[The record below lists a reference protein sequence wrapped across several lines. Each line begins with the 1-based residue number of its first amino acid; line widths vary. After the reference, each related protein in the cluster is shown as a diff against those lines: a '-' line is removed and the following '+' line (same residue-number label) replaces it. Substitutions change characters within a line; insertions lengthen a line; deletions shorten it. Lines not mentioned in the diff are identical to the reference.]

1 MKLEAPHKRGFIL
14 FSFYEI
20 RYIFLENI
28 FYYDI
33 CYTYLM
39 FVYLILFIL
48 GLIVGS
54 FLSVVIYRETTDLPT
69 SSKSKLLS
77 WLPSWVAGR
86 SRCDYCQN
94 QLIWFE
100 NIPLISYVLQKGK
113 CRKCGKKIPF
123 AYPLFELFT
132 ALEFVWVYWLIQRFA
147 FFQQMEGSY
156 SFLALGF
163 WLFVFSL
170 SIVLSIIDIKIGI
183 LPDSLIVVGSCVA
196 VLRLLITGRYE
207 FIIAGI
213 GLSLFF
219 LSLYLLTGGKGIGFG
234 DVKLA
239 FFIGVVL
246 GWWQWILV
254 AMFVAFLTGAI
265 VGVIL
270 IMLRK
275 KTMKSAIPFGPF
287 LLGGMLVAKLF
298 GEVVWFWYR
307 GLI

>member
-1 MKLEAPHKRGFIL
+1 ML
-14 FSFYEI
+14 
-20 RYIFLENI
+20 
-28 FYYDI
+28 
-33 CYTYLM
+33 TY
-39 FVYLILFIL
+39 FFLFII
-48 GLIVGS
+48 GLMVGS
-54 FLSVVIYRETTDLPT
+54 FLSVVIYRETTDIPKT
-69 SSKSKLLS
+69 KKEKILS
-77 WLPSWVAGR
+77 WLPTWVAGR
-86 SRCDYCQN
+86 SHCDYCQN
-94 QLIWFE
+94 QLLWFE
-100 NIPLISYVLQKGK
+100 NIPLISYLIQRGK
-113 CRKCGKKIPF
+113 CRKCGRKIPF
-123 AYPLFELFT
+123 SYPLFELFT
-132 ALEFVWVYWLIQRFA
+132 ALEFVWLYWLIQRFA

-156 SFLALGF
+156 SLFTLGF

-170 SIVLSIIDIKIGI
+170 SVALSIIDIKAGI

-213 GLSLFF
+213 GLGLFF
-219 LSLYLLTGGKGIGFG
+219 LALYLLTGGKGIGFG

-270 IMLRK
+270 MIVRK

-298 GEVVWFWYR
+298 AESIWLWYT